1 MNTIK
6 LEYGNYYHIF
16 NRGIN
21 GCPIFKEKAN
31 YEYFLKLYAEYI
43 NPVAE
48 TFAWV
53 LMKNH
58 YHFLV
63 RILEEEDID
72 FISPKPS
79 KAQIVYPEKKK
90 YTPHQQFG
98 NLFNA
103 YAKAFNNKYDRT
115 GSLFESPFE
124 RIPVTDDN
132 YLKGLVYYIHK
143 NPVESGIC
151 DKMDDYQWSS
161 YPAILSGKP
170 TMLKRDKV
178 IGWFGS
184 KEEFI
189 NYHKKDQD
197 LGDMGLK

>member
-1 MNTIK
+1 MKTIP
-6 LEYGNYYHIF
+6 LEHGNYYHIY

-21 GCPIFKEKAN
+21 GCQLFKEKAN
-31 YEYFLKLYAEYI
+31 YEHFLKLYAYFI

-48 TFAWV
+48 TYAWV

-58 YHFLV
+58 FHFLV
-63 RILEEEDID
+63 RILEESEID
-72 FISPKPS
+72 FIRPKPE
-79 KAQIVYPEKKK
+79 KANIPYPLRKK
-90 YTPHQQFG
+90 YKPHQQFG

-103 YAKAFNNKYDRT
+103 YAKAYNNRFNRT

-143 NPVESGIC
+143 NPVKSGIC
-151 DKMDDYQWSS
+151 QKMEDYMWSS

-170 TMLKRDKV
+170 TNLKRDKLFK
-178 IGWFGS
+178 WFGS
-184 KEEFI
+184 REDFI
-189 NYHKKDQD
+189 AYHQREQEI
-197 LGDMGLK
+197 G